1 MASRGADKVYN
12 RYIPVQARY
21 EAAVPP
27 QNRQKT
33 RGVASSN
40 NRPSGGLGSLFSGL
54 TDGMGYSLSQ
64 AVSSVL
70 KSFHLDDL
78 DLGDI
83 LLALIVLLL
92 ILEDGDSLDVII
104 TLGLMLLFSLGEK

>member
-1 MASRGADKVYN
+1 VYN
-12 RYIPVQARY
+12 RYIPIQAHY
-21 EAAVPP
+21 EAVQPP
-27 QNRQKT
+27 RSGQQQASASAPRRQT
-33 RGVASSN
+33 
-40 NRPSGGLGSLFSGL
+40 GGLGSLLSGL
-54 TDGMGYSLSQ
+54 KEGMGDGLSQ
-64 AVSSVL
+64 TVSDLL

-104 TLGLMLLFSLGEK
+104 TLGLMLLFSLGER

>member
-1 MASRGADKVYN
+1 MESKGADRVYN
-12 RYIPVQARY
+12 RYIPTQARY
-21 EAAVPP
+21 EAARPP
-27 QNRQKT
+27 QGRQQTGGGTAPDK
-33 RGVASSN
+33 
-40 NRPSGGLGSLFSGL
+40 RPAGGLGSLLSGWK
-54 TDGMGYSLSQ
+54 DGVGDSLSQ
-64 AVSSVL
+64 TVSSVL

>member
-1 MASRGADKVYN
+1 MYN
-12 RYIPVQARY
+12 RYIPTQARY
-21 EAAVPP
+21 EAAKPP
-27 QNRQKT
+27 QSKPSQDR
-33 RGVASSN
+33 
-40 NRPSGGLGSLFSGL
+40 RPPGGLGSLFSGWK
-54 TDGMGYSLSQ
+54 DGMGDNLSQ
-64 AVSSVL
+64 TVSSVL

-92 ILEDGDSLDVII
+92 ILEDGDNLDLII